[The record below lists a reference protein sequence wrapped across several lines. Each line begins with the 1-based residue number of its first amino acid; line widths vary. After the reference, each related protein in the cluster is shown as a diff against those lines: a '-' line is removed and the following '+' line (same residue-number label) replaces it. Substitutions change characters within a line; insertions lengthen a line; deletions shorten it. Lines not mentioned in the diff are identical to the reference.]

1 MNFDKFNQFDTVKLT
16 ALYAALLKPR
26 MIEEKMLKLLRQ
38 GQVSKWFSGIGQE
51 AIAVGATL
59 ALEADEYIMPLHRNL
74 GVFTARGIPF
84 EKLLHQWQGN
94 IGGFTKGR
102 DRSFHFG
109 TSEYHIAGMISHLGA
124 MLSVADGVAL
134 GNLLDGKQKVS
145 LAFSGDGGTSE
156 GEFHEAVN
164 LAAVWDLPVI
174 FLVENNGY
182 GLSTPSKD
190 QFRCAHIADKGIG
203 YGIESKTID
212 GNNILEVYTEI
223 SRIAAD
229 LRQNPRP
236 FLLECKTFRMRGHE
250 EASGTKYVPQE
261 LMDEWAKKDPIA
273 NFENYLLTNKLISVK
288 DIVKIKDAIT
298 DEINEGVKILSVH
311 ERIDV
316 NTSLE
321 LGDVYKPYS
330 PLVKEPSE
338 QRIEMRYIDA
348 IQDGLRTAMRKYDNL
363 VLMGQDIAEYG
374 GVFKITDGFVAE
386 FGVGRVRNTPI
397 SEAAPLGATLGL
409 SMMGKK
415 SMVEMQFADFVSCGF
430 NQIANNLAKTYYR
443 WGQNSDVVIRMPTG
457 GGSAAGPFHSQ
468 SNEAWFFHI
477 AGLKIVYPSNPADA
491 KGLLLAAFE
500 DPNPVL
506 FFEHKGLYRSI
517 KEDVSVDEFTIE
529 IGKAKKICEGEAI
542 TFISYGLGVHWCQE
556 VIQEMNLDATLLDL
570 RSLLPWDK
578 EAVAQAVKATGK
590 VIIVHEDTLE
600 GGIGGEISA
609 WIGEHCFKNLD
620 APVMRVGSLDTPI
633 PFNADLEL
641 NFMGK
646 ARLKEKVE
654 ALLNW

>member
-109 TSEYHIAGMISHLGA
+109 TNEYHIAGMISHLGA

-134 GNLLDGKQKVS
+134 GNLLDGKQRVS

-288 DIVKIKDAIT
+288 DIVNIKDAIT

-311 ERIDV
+311 ESIDV

-397 SEAAPLGATLGL
+397 SEAAPLGAALGL

-556 VIQEMNLDATLLDL
+556 VIQELNLDATLLDL

>member
-109 TSEYHIAGMISHLGA
+109 TNEYHIAGMISHLGA

-556 VIQEMNLDATLLDL
+556 VIQELNLDATLLDL